1 MKLHHTPSDLN
12 QKNVAKFTTPTII
25 IIMVATA
32 IAIVALS
39 PRFLKENSSASQSGQ
54 RNADSRPTPVILE
67 PVVFESERTHI
78 EAVGTSRAIR
88 SVTLHPAATGEV
100 VAVHFKANQTV
111 SPGKVLVEL
120 DRRDAELALALA
132 KVQVEDAERLLNRYE
147 RTAGHG
153 AFTPSTIDS
162 ARTTLAAAR
171 IAEQRA
177 AVALED
183 RSIEAP
189 FAGFV
194 GITEIEPGDRISPD
208 TAITT
213 LDDRSNLL
221 VSFEVPEL
229 FFERLTVGDTVS
241 IASWTTRDMQ
251 VEGRIVDIGARIDPV
266 SRTFLVR
273 AQVPNPDDRLRPGMS
288 FRVSLELAGPAY
300 PVAPE
305 VAVQWGGDGAYV
317 WTVQD
322 AKARRVS
329 VSIVQRRAGRVL
341 VDAEL
346 EDGMLIV
353 VEGVQRMRE
362 GQRVTPLDPQAGDDA
377 FLARRRTP

>member
-1 MKLHHTPSDLN
+1 ML
-12 QKNVAKFTTPTII
+12 VA
-25 IIMVATA
+25 MA

-39 PRFLKENSSASQSGQ
+39 PGFLKGRSSVNPTGQ
-54 RNADSRPTPVILE
+54 RSADARPTPVILE
-67 PVVFESERTHI
+67 PVVFEAERTRI

-88 SVTLHPAATGEV
+88 SVTLHPAVAGEV
-100 VAVHFKANQTV
+100 TAVHFKANQAV
-111 SPGKVLVEL
+111 STGEVLVEL

-132 KVQVEDAERLLNRYE
+132 KVQVEDAERLVNRYE
-147 RTAGHG
+147 RTEGRG

-162 ARTTLAAAR
+162 ARTTLEAAR

-177 AVALED
+177 MVALAD
-183 RSIEAP
+183 RSIKAP

-194 GITEIEPGDRISPD
+194 GMTEIEPGDRIDLD

-213 LDDRSNLL
+213 LDDRSKLL
-221 VSFEVPEL
+221 VRFEVPEL
-229 FFERLTVGDTVS
+229 FFERLTVGDRVS

-266 SRTFLVR
+266 SRTFLAR
-273 AQVPNPDDRLRPGMS
+273 AQVPNPKDRLRPGMS

-300 PVAPE
+300 PVVPE
-305 VAVQWGGDGAYV
+305 VAVQWGGDGAYI
-317 WTVQD
+317 WAVQD
-322 AKARRVS
+322 AKARRVG
-329 VSIVQRRAGRVL
+329 VAIVQRRAGRVL
-341 VDAEL
+341 VDAKL
-346 EDGMLIV
+346 EDGILIV

-362 GQRVTPLDPQAGDDA
+362 GQPVTLLDPQAGDDA

>member
-1 MKLHHTPSDLN
+1 M
-12 QKNVAKFTTPTII
+12 AKFMAPAMILV
-25 IIMVATA
+25 MVAAT
-32 IAIVALS
+32 IGTVALS
-39 PRFLKENSSASQSGQ
+39 PRFFKEDSLAVQTGRRSA
-54 RNADSRPTPVILE
+54 NSRPTPVILE
-67 PVVFESERTHI
+67 RVVLESERTRI
-78 EAVGTSRAIR
+78 EAVGTARAIR

-100 VAVHFKANQTV
+100 VAVHFKANQPVAT
-111 SPGKVLVEL
+111 GQVLVEL

-132 KVQVEDAERLLNRYE
+132 KVKVDDAERLLNRYE
-147 RTAGHG
+147 RTEGRG

-171 IAEQRA
+171 IEQQRA

-194 GITEIEPGDRISPD
+194 GITDVEPGDRIGPD

-213 LDDRSNLL
+213 LDDRSKLL

-229 FFERLTVGDTVS
+229 FFQQLTVGDAAA
-241 IASWTTRDMQ
+241 IATWTAPDIQ
-251 VEGRIVDIGARIDPV
+251 IAGRIVDIGARIDPT

-288 FRVSLELAGPAY
+288 FRVSLELAGNTY
-300 PVAPE
+300 PVVPE

-317 WTVQD
+317 WAVHD
-322 AKARRVS
+322 AKARRVGIN
-329 VSIVQRRAGRVL
+329 IVQRRAGRVL

-346 EDGMLIV
+346 EDGVSII

-362 GQRVTPLDPQAGDDA
+362 GQAVAPLDSEPRG
-377 FLARRRTP
+377 